1 MSNLFPKDF
10 SEQIEEIQTFQGL
23 QFPKIEGEDDAIVRA
38 YLAIISSSSP
48 SSSSS
53 LPSPPSSHGQIQVNL
68 TPDHRLTTPKA
79 TAFTRFIRSKYN
91 YASIGA
97 TRSSCAH
104 EKNML
109 KRSVT
114 FFKNLHLMNRQEG
127 VQMNRATSSQV
138 HHMISERRRRE
149 KLNENFQHLRS
160 LLPPGTKKDKASV
173 LASTTEY
180 LSSLK
185 DQVEE
190 LYKRNEILEAQLFT
204 KKNSSQFQQN
214 GSGNLD
220 VYITTNIEERIV
232 DLQVIAKGKCSILD
246 LVICLM
252 EFLKMASYVNL
263 VSVDANT
270 TMVQSCPVTI
280 ITLRLRIQV
289 CMLFFF
295 GFLLGIG
302 IRIRV

>member
-1 MSNLFPKDF
+1 
-10 SEQIEEIQTFQGL
+10 
-23 QFPKIEGEDDAIVRA
+23 
-38 YLAIISSSSP
+38 
-48 SSSSS
+48 
-53 LPSPPSSHGQIQVNL
+53 
-68 TPDHRLTTPKA
+68 
-79 TAFTRFIRSKYN
+79 
-91 YASIGA
+91 
-97 TRSSCAH
+97 
-104 EKNML
+104 
-109 KRSVT
+109 
-114 FFKNLHLMNRQEG
+114 
-127 VQMNRATSSQV
+127 
-138 HHMISERRRRE
+138 
-149 KLNENFQHLRS
+149 
-160 LLPPGTKKDKASV
+160 KDKASV

-280 ITLRLRIQV
+280 ITLRLRIQ
-289 CMLFFF
+289 
-295 GFLLGIG
+295 GGEWDKSAFLEATK
-302 IRIRV
+302 RVLET